1 LEAVRAL
8 ALGHRQSRA
17 DEDRVMANALF
28 QRGFDQLDLAI
39 LRELQCNSRI
49 SVADLAR
56 QIHLSP
62 PAVHQRIK
70 RLERAG
76 VIRQYAALLDT
87 ESVGLE
93 LLAFILLGVENHTHA
108 QFEAINA
115 SVAALPAVLE
125 CYRVTGGHDLLLKVV
140 VASHKELDH
149 FISQHLMTIPGVGRI
164 ETSTVLQALK
174 STTALP
180 LK

>member
-1 LEAVRAL
+1 
-8 ALGHRQSRA
+8 
-17 DEDRVMANALF
+17 MANTLF
-28 QRGFDQLDLAI
+28 QRGFDQLDVTI
-39 LRELQCNSRI
+39 LRELQANSRI

-56 QIHLSP
+56 KIHLSP

-76 VIRQYAALLDT
+76 VITGYAALLNS

-93 LLAFILLGVENHTHA
+93 LMGFIRLQVENHSHA
-108 QFEAINA
+108 QFAAIETA
-115 SVAALPAVLE
+115 IQALPAVLE

-140 VASHKELDH
+140 VSSHKELDQ
-149 FISQHLMTIPGVGRI
+149 FISQHLMTIPGVGHI
-164 ETSTVLQALK
+164 ETNTVLQPWK
-174 STTALP
+174 MTTALP

>member
-1 LEAVRAL
+1 
-8 ALGHRQSRA
+8 
-17 DEDRVMANALF
+17 MANALF

-39 LRELQCNSRI
+39 LRELQHNSRI

-56 QIHLSP
+56 AIHLSP

-76 VIRQYAALLDT
+76 VITGYAALLDR
-87 ESVGLE
+87 EIVGLE
-93 LLAFILLGVENHTHA
+93 LMCFILLGVDNHTHA
-108 QFEAINA
+108 QFAEIEAAI
-115 SVAALPAVLE
+115 AALPAVLE
-125 CYRVTGGHDLLLKVV
+125 CYRVTGGYDLMLKVV
-140 VASHKELDH
+140 LAGHKELDA

-164 ETSTVLQALK
+164 DTSTVLGQLK
-174 STTALP
+174 ETTALP

>member
-1 LEAVRAL
+1 
-8 ALGHRQSRA
+8 
-17 DEDRVMANALF
+17 MANALF

-39 LRELQCNSRI
+39 LRELQSNSRI

-76 VIRQYAALLDT
+76 VITEYAALLDR
-87 ESVGLE
+87 EAVGLE
-93 LLAFILLGVENHTHA
+93 LLCFIRLRVEQHSHA
-108 QFEAINA
+108 QFAALQAAVE
-115 SVAALPAVLE
+115 ALPAVLE

-140 VASHKELDH
+140 VANHKELDR
-149 FISQHLMTIPGVGRI
+149 FISQHLMTIPGVGHI
-164 ETSTVLQALK
+164 ETNTVLQPWK
-174 STTALP
+174 TTTALP

>member
-1 LEAVRAL
+1 
-8 ALGHRQSRA
+8 
-17 DEDRVMANALF
+17 MANALF

-39 LRELQCNSRI
+39 LRELQANSRI

-56 QIHLSP
+56 KIHLSP

-76 VIRQYAALLDT
+76 VITAYAAILDR
-87 ESVGLE
+87 EAVGLE
-93 LLAFILLGVENHTHA
+93 LLCFIRLRVENHTHA
-108 QFEAINA
+108 QF
-115 SVAALPAVLE
+115 AALQAALSALSAVLE

-140 VASHKELDH
+140 VASHKELDQ
-149 FISQHLMTIPGVGRI
+149 FISQHLMTIPGVGHI
-164 ETSTVLQALK
+164 ETNTVLQPWK
-174 STTALP
+174 SSTALP

>member
-1 LEAVRAL
+1 
-8 ALGHRQSRA
+8 
-17 DEDRVMANALF
+17 MANALF
-28 QRGFDQLDLAI
+28 QRGFDQLDVAI
-39 LRELQCNSRI
+39 LRELQANSRI

-56 QIHLSP
+56 KIHLSP

-76 VIRQYAALLDT
+76 VIAAYAALLDADA
-87 ESVGLE
+87 VGLE
-93 LLAFILLGVENHTHA
+93 LMCFISLGVDNHTHA
-108 QFEAINA
+108 QFEAILA
-115 SVAALPAVLE
+115 AVMALPAVLE

-140 VASHKELDH
+140 VANHKELDQ
-149 FISQHLMTIPGVGRI
+149 FISHHLMTIPGVGRI